1 VLHYQRDARIRLGR
15 RAGRLLCFWSMGMA
29 TLEERAHA
37 RELLTAYQR
46 RLRVREKQLSRAG
59 DSVDPAIV
67 LDIEEL
73 RVNITAL
80 EPLVQPEPSQEVKEV
95 IRQHVDDAVFVFVQ
109 LAKFGERLTHV
120 EEQAQTASEQAT
132 AAAQQQQAAQLWRL
146 DITANMEA
154 LKTDQEQRKPG
165 QRRNFWLQLLGIVL
179 NIVVACVLIGAIVYL
194 VLR

>member
-1 VLHYQRDARIRLGR
+1 
-15 RAGRLLCFWSMGMA
+15 MA

-37 RELLTAYQR
+37 RDLLTAYQR
-46 RLRVREKQLSRAG
+46 RLRVREKQLTRAG
-59 DSVDPAIV
+59 DWVDPAIV

-95 IRQHVDDAVFVFVQ
+95 IRQHVDDAVFLFVQ

-132 AAAQQQQAAQLWRL
+132 AAAQAQASAQLWRL
-146 DITANMEA
+146 DIAADVAA
-154 LKTDQEQRKPG
+154 LKTGQEERKPG
-165 QRRNFWLQLLGIVL
+165 QRRNFWLQLLSIAILAIVAVSVIAL
-179 NIVVACVLIGAIVYL
+179 VIVVSRFAG
-194 VLR
+194 R

>member
-1 VLHYQRDARIRLGR
+1 
-15 RAGRLLCFWSMGMA
+15 MA

-37 RELLTAYQR
+37 RELLTTYQR

-95 IRQHVDDAVFVFVQ
+95 IRQHVDDAVFLFVQ
-109 LAKFGERLTHV
+109 LAKFGERLTNV
-120 EEQAQTASEQAT
+120 EQQAQTASEQAT
-132 AAAQQQQAAQLWRL
+132 AAAQAQASAQVWRL
-146 DITANMEA
+146 NIAADVET

-165 QRRNFWLQLLGIVL
+165 QRRNYWLQLVSIGLVILGFA
-179 NIVVACVLIGAIVYL
+179 IVVFLIL
-194 VLR
+194 HH

>member
-1 VLHYQRDARIRLGR
+1 
-15 RAGRLLCFWSMGMA
+15 MA

-37 RELLTAYQR
+37 RELLTTYQR

-95 IRQHVDDAVFVFVQ
+95 IRQHVDDAVFLFVQ

-132 AAAQQQQAAQLWRL
+132 AAAQQQQSAQLWRL
-146 DITANMEA
+146 GIAADVEA
-154 LKTDQEQRKPG
+154 LKTDREERKPG
-165 QRRNFWLQLLGIVL
+165 QRRNFKLQLLSIGLVVL
-179 NIVVACVLIGAIVYL
+179 GFAIVVVILL
-194 VLR
+194 FH

>member
-1 VLHYQRDARIRLGR
+1 
-15 RAGRLLCFWSMGMA
+15 MA

-37 RELLTAYQR
+37 RELLTTYQR

-59 DSVDPAIV
+59 DSVEPSIV
-67 LDIEEL
+67 LEIEEL

-95 IRQHVDDAVFVFVQ
+95 IRQHVDDAVFLFVQ

-146 DITANMEA
+146 DIAADVAA
-154 LKTDQEQRKPG
+154 LKTDQQQRKPG
-165 QRRNFWLQLLGIVL
+165 QRRNYWLQLLSIGLVVVGFA
-179 NIVVACVLIGAIVYL
+179 IVVAILLVYL
-194 VLR
+194 RHP

>member
-1 VLHYQRDARIRLGR
+1 
-15 RAGRLLCFWSMGMA
+15 MA

-37 RELLTAYQR
+37 RELLTTYQR
-46 RLRVREKQLSRAG
+46 RLRIREKQLTRAG

-95 IRQHVDDAVFVFVQ
+95 IRQHVDDAVFLFVQ

-132 AAAQQQQAAQLWRL
+132 AAAQAQAAAQTWRL
-146 DITANMEA
+146 NIAADVET
-154 LKTDQEQRKPG
+154 LKVDQEQRQPG
-165 QRRNFWLQLLGIVL
+165 QRRNFRLQLLSIVL
-179 NIVVACVLIGAIVYL
+179 LAIVVIGVIVLVIVVSRSVGAG
-194 VLR
+194 R